1 MDSWCKVLIVED
13 EYITRQ
19 GIRNMID
26 WYEEGFEIV
35 GEASNGKDAID
46 MVEKLRPH
54 IVLTDIVMPVM
65 DGLELE
71 KSLRTKFPKIQV
83 VVLSSY
89 SDFDYVRD
97 SFQSGAVDYILKPT
111 LSPANLLKTMKQV
124 ASRIP
129 GLTLQGR
136 QNLSLARSIEQLL
149 SGYAEQE
156 AKEQLESAFQNSGF
170 LLVGMDISRIFRQ
183 DTAAIEKQK
192 TLLPQI
198 LDKLLAEYTYVHL
211 IVNESVLLIV
221 VNFPPPEKEDVYRAL
236 RQAMDQIGEQE
247 PRTFYVSSK
256 IFSDISLLKEVYNG
270 PFLSNLDWY
279 FYYKGKHF
287 MAAEEFQ
294 KPKEDIKFNLM
305 NYTKLLETLQ
315 TERALELL
323 ESSVNSILTERSLG
337 EMELKTLVQNA
348 WYQMISVLED
358 QGLNAE
364 NLSYLKRDCLV
375 KIYSCAYSEDFI
387 QLFSI
392 LQSDFH
398 TIISKYE
405 VNAHNSTM
413 QSILKYIDNHYNDQ
427 LSLASLAKQFNFNY
441 SYLSVYFHSHHSE
454 GFSEYLNRKRINR
467 AMELLRQGTL
477 PVSDVCETVGFTDPS
492 YFTRVFKKLIG
503 TTPRDYRRKFG
514 KTEE

>member
-19 GIRNMID
+19 GIKNMID
-26 WYEEGFEIV
+26 WNEEGFEIV
-35 GEASNGKDAID
+35 GEAYNGKNAID

-65 DGLELE
+65 DGIELG
-71 KSLRTKFPKIQV
+71 KVLRIKFPKIQV

-89 SDFDYVRD
+89 DNFDYVRD

-111 LSPANLLKTMKQV
+111 LNPENLLKTMKQA

-149 SGYAEQE
+149 SGFSEQE

-170 LLVGMDISRIFRQ
+170 ILVGMDISRIFKQ

-192 TLLPQI
+192 KLLPQV

-221 VNFPPPEKEDVYRAL
+221 INFSPQEKEYIYRAL
-236 RQAMDQIGEQE
+236 NKAMNQIGEQE
-247 PRTFYVSSK
+247 PRTFYVSSRV
-256 IFSDISLLKEVYNG
+256 FSDISFLKEVYNG
-270 PFLSNLDWY
+270 SFLSNLDGY

-294 KPKEDIKFNLM
+294 EPKEDIKFNIM
-305 NYTKLLETLQ
+305 DYTKLLETLQ
-315 TERALELL
+315 IEKALKLL
-323 ESSVNSILTERSLG
+323 ENYVNSVLKERSLS

-348 WYQMISVLED
+348 WYQLISVLED

-375 KIYSCAYSEDFI
+375 KIYSCTYSEDFI
-387 QLFSI
+387 QVFSI
-392 LQSDFH
+392 LQSDFRA
-398 TIISKYE
+398 IISKYK
-405 VNAHNSTM
+405 VNTHNATM
-413 QSILKYIDNHYNDQ
+413 QEILKYIDNHYNEQ
-427 LSLASLAKQFNFNY
+427 LSLAHLAKQFNFNY
-441 SYLSVYFHSHHSE
+441 SYLSVYFHSYHSE
-454 GFSEYLNRKRINR
+454 GFSEYLNRQRISH

-477 PVSDVCETVGFTDPS
+477 SVSDICGAVGFTDQS
-492 YFTRVFKKLIG
+492 YFTRVFKKLTGI
-503 TTPRDYRRKFG
+503 TPRVYRRKFG
-514 KTEE
+514 KIEE

>member
-35 GEASNGKDAID
+35 GEASNGKDAIA

-111 LSPANLLKTMKQV
+111 LNPANLLKTMKQV

-149 SGYAEQE
+149 SGYAERE

-211 IVNESVLLIV
+211 IVNESVFLLV
-221 VNFPPPEKEDVYRAL
+221 VNFPPSEKECVYRAL

-247 PRTFYVSSK
+247 SRTFYVSSR
-256 IFSDISLLKEVYNG
+256 IFSDISFLKEVYNG

-279 FYYKGKHF
+279 F
-287 MAAEEFQ
+287 MAAEEFR
-294 KPKEDIKFNLM
+294 KPKEDTKFNLM

-315 TERALELL
+315 IEKALKLL
-323 ESSVNSILTERSLG
+323 ENYVNSILTERSLS

-405 VNAHNSTM
+405 VNAQNSTM
-413 QSILKYIDNHYNDQ
+413 QSILKYIDFIITISSRWPALRN
-427 LSLASLAKQFNFNY
+427 SLILIIPIFPFISIPIIRRV
-441 SYLSVYFHSHHSE
+441 SV
-454 GFSEYLNRKRINR
+454 NI
-467 AMELLRQGTL
+467 
-477 PVSDVCETVGFTDPS
+477 
-492 YFTRVFKKLIG
+492 
-503 TTPRDYRRKFG
+503 
-514 KTEE
+514 

>member
-35 GEASNGKDAID
+35 GEASNGKDAIA

-71 KSLRTKFPKIQV
+71 KSLRIKFPKIQV

-111 LSPANLLKTMKQV
+111 LNPANLLKTMKQV

-149 SGYAEQE
+149 SGYSEQE

-211 IVNESVLLIV
+211 IVNESVFLLV

-236 RQAMDQIGEQE
+236 RQAMEQIGEQE

-315 TERALELL
+315 IEKALELL
-323 ESSVNSILTERSLG
+323 ESYVNAILAERSLS

-398 TIISKYE
+398 TIISEYE

-454 GFSEYLNRKRINR
+454 GFSEYLNRKRINH

-492 YFTRVFKKLIG
+492 YFTRVFKKLTG